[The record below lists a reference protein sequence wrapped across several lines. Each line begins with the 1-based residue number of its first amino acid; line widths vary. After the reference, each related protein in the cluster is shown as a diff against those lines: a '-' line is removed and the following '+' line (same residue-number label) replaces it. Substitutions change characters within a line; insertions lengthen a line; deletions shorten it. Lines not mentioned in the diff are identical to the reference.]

1 MRPHQFGPNGY
12 NQVYEQFPRNQ
23 VTGNRTWMSNK
34 RTSNS
39 TSVLKEAEEN
49 KHETWHNERAE
60 FYQSLLPQDG
70 ATRCVTTTEVEK
82 RGGQQIALTP
92 RKKGELA
99 AEMNY
104 LYQKAD
110 GMPSC
115 QSMQVTIKRTLQEK
129 IFKSVKFLP
138 KNNTKFKYPDWV
150 EGVERKE
157 ATVLIVNG
165 VLKKMNLENYSVKQK
180 TRFWITYSELFRQ
193 FFTEH
198 RSATQES
205 LKRVFFDNAL
215 GKLCYYSCVNS
226 IILIC

>member
-1 MRPHQFGPNGY
+1 MSRPNFHHNGY
-12 NQVYEQFPRNQ
+12 HVPVTQKENWPLTSTALSHNRSLHREPQGRSHQQVQWRDD
-23 VTGNRTWMSNK
+23 
-34 RTSNS
+34 
-39 TSVLKEAEEN
+39 
-49 KHETWHNERAE
+49 RAE
-60 FYQSLLPQDG
+60 LLESIQPPSNG
-70 ATRCVTTTEVEK
+70 VTRCVTTTEVK
-82 RGGQQIALTP
+82 KKGGNQVALTP
-92 RKKGELA
+92 RRRGELT

-110 GMPSC
+110 GLPSC

-138 KNNTKFKYPDWV
+138 KNNNKFKYPDWV
-150 EGVERKE
+150 EGVEKKE

-165 VLKKMNLENYSVKQK
+165 VLAKMNLDGYTVKQK

-205 LKRVFFDNAL
+205 LKRVFFDSAL
-215 GKLCYYSCVNS
+215 GKWVP
-226 IILIC
+226 